1 MVHGRNLMILIYW
14 ISAKHA
20 WIGLQRTETWF
31 AKKSTWDATVR
42 GDYYMLTEL
51 KLQLFNALLIYL
63 AFSMKFY
70 CLCCQS
76 WEALW
81 WWTRMNLQHW
91 LVVCY
96 LKPICWWLKLEQI
109 KTDFFKDDCFYW
121 VYQNQFMAK
130 LLKSLAI
137 MLRNLP
143 FSVCNWISLD
153 RFLFHGILWVLL
165 LERMVK
171 QSKEYKQ
178 KLEQKCSLIW
188 VSSITL
194 PTEYVINSPGVE
206 INVKQ
211 ICCLKMLEFQTSIRA
226 S

>member
-1 MVHGRNLMILIYW
+1 MKVKSTSLNVMVHGRNLMILIYW

-81 WWTRMNLQHW
+81 WWTRMSLQHW

-96 LKPICWWLKLEQI
+96 LKPICWWLKLNW
-109 KTDFFKDDCFYW
+109 FFQGWLF
-121 VYQNQFMAK
+121 
-130 LLKSLAI
+130 LLGLSKSI
-137 MLRNLP
+137 
-143 FSVCNWISLD
+143 
-153 RFLFHGILWVLL
+153 HG
-165 LERMVK
+165 
-171 QSKEYKQ
+171 
-178 KLEQKCSLIW
+178 
-188 VSSITL
+188 
-194 PTEYVINSPGVE
+194 
-206 INVKQ
+206 
-211 ICCLKMLEFQTSIRA
+211 
-226 S
+226 